1 MPLLW
6 SIEMGNEKIA
16 SILINNGANVNQ
28 IGMEDKTPLHY
39 AAERGYD
46 AIAMQLVQNGANVM
60 QGNAS
65 CNVS

>member
-1 MPLLW
+1 
-6 SIEMGNEKIA
+6 MGNEKIA